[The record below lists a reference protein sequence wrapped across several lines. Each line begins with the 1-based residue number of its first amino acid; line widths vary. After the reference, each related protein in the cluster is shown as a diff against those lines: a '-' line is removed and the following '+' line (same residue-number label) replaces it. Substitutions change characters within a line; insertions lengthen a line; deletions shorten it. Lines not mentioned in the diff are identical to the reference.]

1 MKACTWHIEWF
12 PWHQEPQRP
21 QWPQQPQW
29 PQWPQWPQKS
39 HIIKKTY
46 WAWCCYYP
54 GNKMTYPGL
63 PMWNGSSKILYF
75 IDFGHSFCWR
85 LWRPWMLL
93 STKSKGHKS
102 NFRISWMYRSCFY
115 DLKVHFWWPNKC
127 SKHQVLR
134 SNTLY
139 IQMVNRPHF
148 GTWILLFWLRVKKIS
163 ISEKVKLYRLTV
175 YRTGAMSQT
184 LLERTQN

>member
-1 MKACTWHIEWF
+1 MAWPRSQIWLNKSKYMKQKHILYRVFKRKTWCFELQSGTSAASMTSTASMTSVASTASY
-12 PWHQEPQRP
+12 HQ
-21 QWPQQPQW
+21 
-29 PQWPQWPQKS
+29 
-39 HIIKKTY
+39 KTY

-54 GNKMTYPGL
+54 GNKMTYLGL

-75 IDFGHSFCWR
+75 MDFGHSFCWR

-134 SNTLY
+134 SNTL
-139 IQMVNRPHF
+139 
-148 GTWILLFWLRVKKIS
+148 
-163 ISEKVKLYRLTV
+163 
-175 YRTGAMSQT
+175 
-184 LLERTQN
+184 